1 MSRLAAFAAVIVAAV
16 GLSTTTAGASLP
28 PPDESTTTAAVA
40 PTTTAE
46 VAPAT
51 TAAASSATTAP
62 AAQRGS
68 AGTVDITKDEDEAWS
83 VRRIATTVGIA
94 VVVLAV
100 LGYVYGRV
108 RSHHR
113 PASSALATTSD

>member
-1 MSRLAAFAAVIVAAV
+1 MSRLAAFAAVIVAIV

-28 PPDESTTTAAVA
+28 PPDESTTTVAA
-40 PTTTAE
+40 TTTAE

-51 TAAASSATTAP
+51 TAVASTATTAP
-62 AAQRGS
+62 AAERGS
-68 AGTVDITKDEDEAWS
+68 AGTVDITKDEDETWS

-100 LGYVYGRV
+100 AGYVYGRV

>member
-1 MSRLAAFAAVIVAAV
+1 MSRLAAFAAVIVAIV

-28 PPDESTTTAAVA
+28 PPPDESSTTVAA
-40 PTTTAE
+40 TTAE
-46 VAPAT
+46 VASAT
-51 TAAASSATTAP
+51 TAASTAPTAP
-62 AAQRGS
+62 AAARGA
-68 AGTVDITKDEDEAWS
+68 AGTVDITKDEDETWS

-100 LGYVYGRV
+100 AGYVYGRV